1 MANEIDK
8 LGPKDFITGCLV
20 IVVAVFVVPIL
31 VLLFKVSIYLAI
43 VIAVIVAVILES
55 LCWARLSGSSFL
67 GVDQTI
73 RIRANIL
80 SNLVSGFQAVE
91 HEPAAQ
97 TRNHKIV
104 LVA

>member
-43 VIAVIVAVILES
+43 VIGVIVAVILGTALLGKIIRS
-55 LCWARLSGSSFL
+55 IFFRGGS
-67 GVDQTI
+67 D
-73 RIRANIL
+73 NK
-80 SNLVSGFQAVE
+80 SNG
-91 HEPAAQ
+91 
-97 TRNHKIV
+97 R
-104 LVA
+104 